1 MLFFLNLDGTVTRS
15 DTDHVYQGQ
24 NKVANVELFTLIS
37 PAQAAIQVAFTLP
50 NGLTTTYAPMSYVGA
65 YSVDESNQKQVHRWK
80 LAVPYNVTEV
90 EGQVGVSFNVLL
102 NDGTSGQT
110 QETINQTTYTS
121 SFLVEYSALPIPPTT
136 ATESELEQLLEL
148 LNLYY
153 TQNASLAAKQP
164 FVVGTVKTNT
174 LDADQQASV
183 AVEQSAVA
191 DGNGNY
197 PTNFDFG
204 IPQGTTFTPSV
215 DDNGNISWS
224 NDGGKAN
231 PVTKNIKG
239 ETGATGADGVTPNI
253 SVSATIDNNEG
264 TPSVDVTK
272 GGTDANPS
280 FKLDFHNL
288 KGATGAT
295 GADGNHITMAESS
308 NHKFIS
314 LEVIEV
320 GGTYR
325 DINDW
330 FFILGTY
337 TGDDNKTYQQLAGC
351 KVIEKGTTS
360 SKARVMDI
368 LDLPLPK
375 DGTDGKDGN
384 ATLLYDGALSAS
396 VTSIAKAQVTV
407 PTGRSIQVDDI
418 IISSLE
424 STFGAMAQVTAIGD
438 TTVNVDFIGTLQGG
452 SGVSDYNELA
462 NKPIINQDLSA
473 DGFTPVANT
482 YYRHTGTGGGTPA
495 PVNPIEVGD
504 TLTELYFDTTKTP
517 DFSKFDWDNPTYSSG
532 RFKGISFIDFTIG
545 EITYDLLAIISSED
559 DFTTKGYSIN
569 LKQKSTTDLGNVLS
583 TFYADYSEL
592 GFDPSRYG
600 YEKWGW
606 QAEKYLPE
614 SSASVDALNHQDI
627 WGEYISKDGQWTSGG
642 SAYETGAIY
651 YYNGTEYK
659 AITGET
665 KTTDYNE
672 IENIP
677 VINQDLSAAGFTPTA
692 NTYYRHTGTTGTY
705 TQGIIYLYDGTKY
718 KALDG
723 SSGVTD
729 VQVAGTSVVADGV
742 ANIPI
747 SDKNIKGVVSDV
759 VRRNSQFEFVTGTYS
774 SGYLSPTNQSK
785 GFALSKDG
793 LNSEFAIYPDTTWGN
808 IIYSSYQS
816 KPLHLYVS
824 ATDSIDADHIGF
836 YRTELRRYSTRNNF
850 DSIELPTISG
860 TMMVAPTTWSSGTS
874 GSLTLTE
881 GGTYQFYAGSATK
894 TNYTLLYVVLGTE
907 SVAYAGKNVQLETD
921 TNNVVH
927 VYDTSGAEPTEV
939 TIELKYRRIG
949 I

>member
-164 FVVGTVKTNT
+164 FVVGTVTTNT
-174 LDADQQASV
+174 LDANQQASV

-239 ETGATGADGVTPNI
+239 AQGQTGATPDI
-253 SVSATIDNNEG
+253 EMQATVDANVG
-264 TPSVDVTK
+264 TPSVAVEKSGTAENPKFTLAFSNIK
-272 GGTDANPS
+272 GE
-280 FKLDFHNL
+280 
-288 KGATGAT
+288 T
-295 GADGNHITMAESS
+295 GADGNHITISEF
-308 NHKFIS
+308 NHKFVS
-314 LEVIEV
+314 LGIIEV

-325 DINDW
+325 DVNDW
-330 FFILGTY
+330 FFVLGTY

-351 KVIEKGTTS
+351 KVIEKGSTT
-360 SKARVMDI
+360 SKARVMSI

-418 IISSLE
+418 LISTLG
-424 STFGAMAQVTAIGD
+424 STFGAMAQVVAVDD
-438 TTVNVDFIGTLQGG
+438 TTAVVDFIGTLQGG

-473 DGFTPVANT
+473 DGFTPVKGT

-495 PVNPIEVGD
+495 PVNPIAVGD

-532 RFKGISFIDFTIG
+532 RFKGISFIDFTVGGIA
-545 EITYDLLAIISSED
+545 YDLLAIISSED
-559 DFTTKGYSIN
+559 NFTTKGYSIN

-614 SSASVDALNHQDI
+614 SSALVDALNHQDI
-627 WGEYISKDGQWTSGG
+627 WGEYISKDQWTSGG
-642 SAYETGAIY
+642 SAYTTGAIY

-665 KTTDYNE
+665 KTLDYNQ

-677 VINQDLSAAGFTPTA
+677 VINQDLTASGFTPVA
-692 NTYYRHTGTTGTY
+692 NTYYRHTGATTDTF
-705 TQGIIYLYDGTKY
+705 TQGIIYLYDTAYHKLGESGGTTLNKY
-718 KALDG
+718 ELTLTTHGKL
-723 SSGVTD
+723 SSGTVTHI
-729 VQVAGTSVVADGV
+729 
-742 ANIPI
+742 NRI
-747 SDKNIKGVVSDV
+747 IKGAKSYVLYRGQPSGKA
-759 VRRNSQFEFVTGTYS
+759 RNPVQITYCEGE
-774 SGYLSPTNQSK
+774 GYIPAATQ
-785 GFALSKDG
+785 
-793 LNSEFAIYPDTTWGN
+793 LNITY
-808 IIYSSYQS
+808 
-816 KPLHLYVS
+816 
-824 ATDSIDADHIGF
+824 ATDSFAGYVDVYIIG
-836 YRTELRRYSTRNNF
+836 YS
-850 DSIELPTISG
+850 ESG
-860 TMMVAPTTWSSGTS
+860 LVNVTKMKYTTDG
-874 GSLTLTE
+874 
-881 GGTYQFYAGSATK
+881 
-894 TNYTLLYVVLGTE
+894 
-907 SVAYAGKNVQLETD
+907 
-921 TNNVVH
+921 
-927 VYDTSGAEPTEV
+927 V
-939 TIELKYRRIG
+939 TITQQQTSEFSTLFIVYYNDTEIT
-949 I
+949 

>member
-174 LDADQQASV
+174 LGANQQASV

-239 ETGATGADGVTPNI
+239 AQGQNGATPDIEMQVTVDANVGTPSVAVEKSGTAENPKFTLAFSNIKGVQGETGATGAPGADGVTPNI

-295 GADGNHITMAESS
+295 GATGAPGADGNHITISEF

-314 LEVIEV
+314 LETIEV

-325 DINDW
+325 DVNDW

-337 TGDDNKTYQQLAGC
+337 TSDNKTYQQLAGC

-396 VTSIAKAQVTV
+396 VTSVAKAQVTV

-418 IISSLE
+418 LISTLG
-424 STFGAMAQVTAIGD
+424 STFGAMAQVVAVDD
-438 TTVNVDFIGTLQGG
+438 TTAVVDFIGTLQGG

-462 NKPIINQDLSA
+462 NKPIINQDLTA
-473 DGFTPVANT
+473 DGFTPVAGT
-482 YYRHTGTGGGTPA
+482 YYRHTGTGGG
-495 PVNPIEVGD
+495 
-504 TLTELYFDTTKTP
+504 
-517 DFSKFDWDNPTYSSG
+517 
-532 RFKGISFIDFTIG
+532 
-545 EITYDLLAIISSED
+545 
-559 DFTTKGYSIN
+559 
-569 LKQKSTTDLGNVLS
+569 
-583 TFYADYSEL
+583 
-592 GFDPSRYG
+592 
-600 YEKWGW
+600 
-606 QAEKYLPE
+606 
-614 SSASVDALNHQDI
+614 
-627 WGEYISKDGQWTSGG
+627 
-642 SAYETGAIY
+642 SAYTTGAIY
-651 YYNGTEYK
+651 YYNGSEYK
-659 AITGET
+659 AITGGSAG
-665 KTTDYNE
+665 TTNYNE
-672 IENIP
+672 LENIP
-677 VINQDLSAAGFTPTA
+677 VINQDLSASGFTPVA
-692 NTYYRHTGTTGTY
+692 NTYYKHTGATTDTF
-705 TQGIIYLYDGTKY
+705 TQGIIYLYDTAYHKLGE
-718 KALDG
+718 
-723 SSGVTD
+723 SGGGISD
-729 VQVAGTSVVADGV
+729 VQVNGTSVVTDGV
-742 ANIPI
+742 ANIPTV
-747 SDKNIKGVVSDV
+747 SESNSGVVSNIVQD
-759 VRRNSQFEFVTGTYS
+759 NKQTHIIIGEYT
-774 SGYLSPTNQSK
+774 SGYISPVNQSVGLSLGK
-785 GFALSKDG
+785 DNSDKDFAFYRSG
-793 LNSEFAIYPDTTWGN
+793 QGN
-808 IIYSSYQS
+808 IIYSSYQHN
-816 KPLHLYVS
+816 PLHIYAS
-824 ATDSIDADHIGF
+824 AGDSINAQHIGL
-836 YRTELRRYSTRNNF
+836 YKTEIRRYSNRT
-850 DSIELPTISG
+850 SYAGSELPTYSG
-860 TMMVAPTTWSSGTS
+860 TLLSTPYSWSSGTS
-874 GSLTLTE
+874 GSVTLTE
-881 GGTYQFYAGSATK
+881 RGTYQFYTGSATK
-894 TNYTLLYVVLGTE
+894 TNYTLLYVELGKE
-907 SVAYAGKNVQLETD
+907 SIAYAGKNMQLEID

-927 VYDTSGAEPTEV
+927 VYDMSQVEPVEV
-939 TIELKYRRIG
+939 TVTLNYRRIG
-949 I
+949 L

>member
-164 FVVGTVKTNT
+164 FVVGTVTTNT
-174 LDADQQASV
+174 LDANQQASV

-239 ETGATGADGVTPNI
+239 AQGQTGATPDI
-253 SVSATIDNNEG
+253 EMQATVDANVG
-264 TPSVDVTK
+264 TPSVAVEKSGTAENPKFTLAFSNIK
-272 GGTDANPS
+272 GE
-280 FKLDFHNL
+280 
-288 KGATGAT
+288 T
-295 GADGNHITMAESS
+295 GADGNHITISEF
-308 NHKFIS
+308 NHKFVS
-314 LEVIEV
+314 LGIIEV

-325 DINDW
+325 DVNDW
-330 FFILGTY
+330 FFVLGTY

-351 KVIEKGTTS
+351 KVIEKGSTT
-360 SKARVMDI
+360 SKARVMSI

-407 PTGRSIQVDDI
+407 PTGRSIQVGDI
-418 IISSLE
+418 LISTLG
-424 STFGAMAQVTAIGD
+424 STFGAMAQVNAIGD

-462 NKPIINQDLSA
+462 NRPIINQDLSA
-473 DGFTPVANT
+473 DGFTPVKGT

-495 PVNPIEVGD
+495 PVNPIAVGD
-504 TLTELYFDTTKTP
+504 TISKLYFDTAKEV
-517 DFSKFDWDNPTYSSG
+517 DFSKFVYDQPFGDDIPTGVAILLSSQQNVNILTASDLSVAG
-532 RFKGISFIDFTIG
+532 MSGFVLMLSEKQSQTSADVKQTFLYASEAIQDLGISQAGWQNGASF
-545 EITYDLLAIISSED
+545 DLLQENIISTVNAQD
-559 DFTTKGYSIN
+559 
-569 LKQKSTTDLGNVLS
+569 V
-583 TFYADYSEL
+583 
-592 GFDPSRYG
+592 
-600 YEKWGW
+600 WG
-606 QAEKYLPE
+606 A
-614 SSASVDALNHQDI
+614 
-627 WGEYISKDGQWTSGG
+627 YISKDGQWTSGG
-642 SAYETGAIY
+642 SAYTTGAIY

-665 KTTDYNE
+665 KTPDYNQ

-677 VINQDLSAAGFTPTA
+677 VINQDLTASGFTPVA
-692 NTYYRHTGTTGTY
+692 NTYYRHTGATTDTF
-705 TQGIIYLYDGTKY
+705 TQGIIYLYDTAYHKLGESGGTTLNKY
-718 KALDG
+718 EYTSTTAQDSIKRAMRILNTAKSIAAFDFNNLPTTMPSQQTNYRMKVSGFAVEDNKQVIYNITLDR
-723 SSGVTD
+723 
-729 VQVAGTSVVADGV
+729 ADGQIHSADHKV
-742 ANIPI
+742 TLSTEGIAITQPTINI
-747 SDKNIKGVVSDV
+747 NIH
-759 VRRNSQFEFVTGTYS
+759 
-774 SGYLSPTNQSK
+774 
-785 GFALSKDG
+785 
-793 LNSEFAIYPDTTWGN
+793 
-808 IIYSSYQS
+808 IIYYND
-816 KPLHLYVS
+816 VEI
-824 ATDSIDADHIGF
+824 T
-836 YRTELRRYSTRNNF
+836 
-850 DSIELPTISG
+850 
-860 TMMVAPTTWSSGTS
+860 
-874 GSLTLTE
+874 
-881 GGTYQFYAGSATK
+881 
-894 TNYTLLYVVLGTE
+894 
-907 SVAYAGKNVQLETD
+907 
-921 TNNVVH
+921 
-927 VYDTSGAEPTEV
+927 
-939 TIELKYRRIG
+939 
-949 I
+949 

>member
-37 PAQAAIQVAFTLP
+37 PAQAAIEVAFTLP
-50 NGLTTTYAPMSYVGA
+50 NGLTATYAPMSYVGA

-102 NDGTSGQT
+102 NDGTSGKT

-239 ETGATGADGVTPNI
+239 AQGQTGATPDIEMQATVDANVGTPSVAVEKSGTAENPKFTLAFSNIKGEKGEKGETGATGAPGADGVTPNI

-264 TPSVDVTK
+264 TPSVDVIK

-295 GADGNHITMAESS
+295 GADGNHITIAES

-314 LEVIEV
+314 LEIIEV

-351 KVIEKGTTS
+351 KVIEKGSTT
-360 SKARVMDI
+360 SKARVMSI

-482 YYRHTGTGGGTPA
+482 YYRHTGATTASYTKGVIYFWNGTGYAALSGSGGGTTLNRYEVYNNGNAISSDLLKAIATQSKYPELIKICA
-495 PVNPIEVGD
+495 NQDSKGMYGTWFNVAYVSENGTIYITGGEYGGSLNFSTGYIVNGLTYYLQSIKYTNNAISVVTDAKPITSRIIYYND
-504 TLTELYFDTTKTP
+504 T
-517 DFSKFDWDNPTYSSG
+517 
-532 RFKGISFIDFTIG
+532 
-545 EITYDLLAIISSED
+545 EITA
-559 DFTTKGYSIN
+559 
-569 LKQKSTTDLGNVLS
+569 
-583 TFYADYSEL
+583 
-592 GFDPSRYG
+592 
-600 YEKWGW
+600 
-606 QAEKYLPE
+606 
-614 SSASVDALNHQDI
+614 
-627 WGEYISKDGQWTSGG
+627 
-642 SAYETGAIY
+642 
-651 YYNGTEYK
+651 
-659 AITGET
+659 
-665 KTTDYNE
+665 
-672 IENIP
+672 
-677 VINQDLSAAGFTPTA
+677 
-692 NTYYRHTGTTGTY
+692 
-705 TQGIIYLYDGTKY
+705 
-718 KALDG
+718 
-723 SSGVTD
+723 
-729 VQVAGTSVVADGV
+729 
-742 ANIPI
+742 
-747 SDKNIKGVVSDV
+747 
-759 VRRNSQFEFVTGTYS
+759 
-774 SGYLSPTNQSK
+774 
-785 GFALSKDG
+785 
-793 LNSEFAIYPDTTWGN
+793 
-808 IIYSSYQS
+808 
-816 KPLHLYVS
+816 
-824 ATDSIDADHIGF
+824 
-836 YRTELRRYSTRNNF
+836 
-850 DSIELPTISG
+850 
-860 TMMVAPTTWSSGTS
+860 
-874 GSLTLTE
+874 
-881 GGTYQFYAGSATK
+881 
-894 TNYTLLYVVLGTE
+894 
-907 SVAYAGKNVQLETD
+907 
-921 TNNVVH
+921 
-927 VYDTSGAEPTEV
+927 
-939 TIELKYRRIG
+939 
-949 I
+949 

>member
-102 NDGTSGQT
+102 NDGTSGKT

-239 ETGATGADGVTPNI
+239 AQGQTGATPDIEMQATVDANVGTPSVAVEKSGTAENPKFTLAFSNIKGEKGETGETGATGAPGADGVTPNI

-264 TPSVDVTK
+264 TPSVDVIK

-280 FKLDFHNL
+280 FQLDFHNL

-295 GADGNHITMAESS
+295 GADGNHITIAESS

-325 DINDW
+325 DVNDW

-351 KVIEKGTTS
+351 KVIEKGSTS

-375 DGTDGKDGN
+375 DGTDGKDGLPALVSNGLWGFMSVGIFN
-384 ATLLYDGALSAS
+384 ATNDSFNRLPKVNDKVVLFSSQNQYAIATVKSVGETLSQVEIEQVISTRGA
-396 VTSIAKAQVTV
+396 
-407 PTGRSIQVDDI
+407 TGPA
-418 IISSLE
+418 
-424 STFGAMAQVTAIGD
+424 G
-438 TTVNVDFIGTLQGG
+438 TTVYNNL
-452 SGVSDYNELA
+452 SDI
-462 NKPIINQDLSA
+462 PVINQDLTAS
-473 DGFTPVANT
+473 GFTPVANT
-482 YYRHTGTGGGTPA
+482 YYRHTGAT
-495 PVNPIEVGD
+495 
-504 TLTELYFDTTKTP
+504 TEAF
-517 DFSKFDWDNPTYSSG
+517 
-532 RFKGISFIDFTIG
+532 
-545 EITYDLLAIISSED
+545 
-559 DFTTKGYSIN
+559 
-569 LKQKSTTDLGNVLS
+569 
-583 TFYADYSEL
+583 
-592 GFDPSRYG
+592 
-600 YEKWGW
+600 
-606 QAEKYLPE
+606 
-614 SSASVDALNHQDI
+614 
-627 WGEYISKDGQWTSGG
+627 
-642 SAYETGAIY
+642 
-651 YYNGTEYK
+651 
-659 AITGET
+659 
-665 KTTDYNE
+665 
-672 IENIP
+672 
-677 VINQDLSAAGFTPTA
+677 
-692 NTYYRHTGTTGTY
+692 
-705 TQGIIYLYDGTKY
+705 TQGIIYLYDTAYHKLGESGGTTLNKY
-718 KALDG
+718 TYQMLSSATTDDWRRLNAILRNAKGKTTVRYGFSNAGAGCFSIWQLNNQVDIYLKDG
-723 SSGVTD
+723 LSGNYTTTETSYKVQVNSLGDTRKVIKIEDSWTNGSNVVRTVTD
-729 VQVAGTSVVADGV
+729 VGS
-742 ANIPI
+742 I
-747 SDKNIKGVVSDV
+747 S
-759 VRRNSQFEFVTGTYS
+759 
-774 SGYLSPTNQSK
+774 L
-785 GFALSKDG
+785 
-793 LNSEFAIYPDTTWGN
+793 
-808 IIYSSYQS
+808 
-816 KPLHLYVS
+816 
-824 ATDSIDADHIGF
+824 
-836 YRTELRRYSTRNNF
+836 
-850 DSIELPTISG
+850 
-860 TMMVAPTTWSSGTS
+860 
-874 GSLTLTE
+874 
-881 GGTYQFYAGSATK
+881 
-894 TNYTLLYVVLGTE
+894 
-907 SVAYAGKNVQLETD
+907 
-921 TNNVVH
+921 NVV
-927 VYDTSGAEPTEV
+927 YYNDTEIT
-939 TIELKYRRIG
+939 
-949 I
+949 

>member
-1 MLFFLNLDGTVTRS
+1 MLFFLNFDGTVTRS

-102 NDGTSGQT
+102 NDGMSGQT
-110 QETINQTTYTS
+110 LETINQTTYTS
-121 SFLVEYSALPIPPTT
+121 SFAVEYSALPIPPTT

-239 ETGATGADGVTPNI
+239 AQGQTGATPDIEMQATVDANI
-253 SVSATIDNNEG
+253 G
-264 TPSVDVTK
+264 TPSVEVTK

-288 KGATGAT
+288 KGATGAA

-337 TGDDNKTYQQLAGC
+337 TSDNKTYQQLAGC

-396 VTSIAKAQVTV
+396 VTSVAKAQVTV

-418 IISSLE
+418 LISTLG
-424 STFGAMAQVTAIGD
+424 STFGAMAQVVAVDD
-438 TTVNVDFIGTLQGG
+438 TTAVVDFIGTLQGG

-462 NKPIINQDLSA
+462 NKPIINQDLSEN
-473 DGFTPVANT
+473 GFTPVKGT
-482 YYRHTGTGGGTPA
+482 YYRHTGTGGGTPV
-495 PVNPIEVGD
+495 PVNPITVGD
-504 TLTELYFDTTKTP
+504 TISKLYFDTTKEV
-517 DFSKFDWDNPTYSSG
+517 DFSKFTYDQPFAEDIPTGVAILLSSQQNVNILTANDLSVAG
-532 RFKGISFIDFTIG
+532 VSGFVLMLMEKTSQTSADVKQTFLYASEAIQDLGISQAGWQNGTSF
-545 EITYDLLAIISSED
+545 DLLQENIISTVNAQD
-559 DFTTKGYSIN
+559 
-569 LKQKSTTDLGNVLS
+569 V
-583 TFYADYSEL
+583 
-592 GFDPSRYG
+592 
-600 YEKWGW
+600 WG
-606 QAEKYLPE
+606 A
-614 SSASVDALNHQDI
+614 
-627 WGEYISKDGQWTSGG
+627 YISKDGQWTSGG
-642 SAYETGAIY
+642 STYITGAIY

-665 KTTDYNE
+665 KTPDYNQ

-677 VINQDLSAAGFTPTA
+677 VINQDLTASGFTPVE
-692 NTYYRHTGTTGTY
+692 NSYYRHTGATTASYTKGVIYFWNGTGYAALSGSGGGTTLNKYELRVTDLGTNYLSRKLVGDIAQQAVDFQCIEKERICALSRGCDGNHRCLTGVGVSGQNLVNIVLNMNSAGGMNLASLY
-705 TQGIIYLYDGTKY
+705 TIKTDGTITKI
-718 KALDG
+718 A
-723 SSGVTD
+723 
-729 VQVAGTSVVADGV
+729 
-742 ANIPI
+742 
-747 SDKNIKGVVSDV
+747 
-759 VRRNSQFEFVTGTYS
+759 
-774 SGYLSPTNQSK
+774 
-785 GFALSKDG
+785 
-793 LNSEFAIYPDTTWGN
+793 YP
-808 IIYSSYQS
+808 
-816 KPLHLYVS
+816 
-824 ATDSIDADHIGF
+824 
-836 YRTELRRYSTRNNF
+836 F
-850 DSIELPTISG
+850 DSELVI
-860 TMMVAPTTWSSGTS
+860 
-874 GSLTLTE
+874 
-881 GGTYQFYAGSATK
+881 TYW
-894 TNYTLLYVVLGTE
+894 NYTEIT
-907 SVAYAGKNVQLETD
+907 
-921 TNNVVH
+921 
-927 VYDTSGAEPTEV
+927 
-939 TIELKYRRIG
+939 
-949 I
+949 